1 MFNTIIM
8 EQKKYIIP
16 RTSRLDIQ
24 NDHQILAV
32 SGNNN
37 GGLRNGEI
45 NNSYVTNGDA
55 NEGLVRKYWEY

>member
-1 MFNTIIM
+1 M

-24 NDHQILAV
+24 NDYQILAA

-37 GGLRNGEI
+37 GGLRNGDI
-45 NNSYVTNGDA
+45 NYSNVTKGDA
-55 NEGLVRKYWEY
+55 NEALVRKYWEY

>member
-1 MFNTIIM
+1 M

-16 RTSRLDIQ
+16 RTSRLDIL

-37 GGLRNGEI
+37 GGLRNGDI
-45 NNSYVTNGDA
+45 NNSNVTNGDA